1 MLVVETVM
9 DRGGRTLHLGSAGL
23 IITSA
28 ALVAARAGR
37 KCIACRMNCLV
48 THWRGD
54 RRRREGSRGV
64 S

>member
-54 RRRREGSRGV
+54 R
-64 S
+64 